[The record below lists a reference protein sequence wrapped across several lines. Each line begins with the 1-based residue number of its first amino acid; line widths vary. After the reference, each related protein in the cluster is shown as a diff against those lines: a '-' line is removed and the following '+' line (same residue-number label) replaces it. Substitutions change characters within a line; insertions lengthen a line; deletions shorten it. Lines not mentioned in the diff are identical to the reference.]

1 MGGAWARV
9 SGWVWGP
16 LSSLGAAIALLACLA
31 DQASKNYLL
40 AIYHLGDRGVVPV
53 TSFLNLVLAWNTG
66 ISYSLLPQQ
75 GPMGQ
80 AILLIAKAIAI
91 LCLWVWMAQAR
102 TRITALSLG
111 LIIGGALGNAID
123 GLRFGAVVDF
133 VHFHITTATWHF
145 SWYIFNL
152 ADTVIVAGVIGLL
165 YESFFADY
173 AAKEPGS
180 GA

>member
-1 MGGAWARV
+1 MRGVGSRV

-16 LSSLGAAIALLACLA
+16 LSYVGAATALLACLA

-40 AIYHLGDRGVVPV
+40 SVYHLADRGVVPV
-53 TSFLNLVLAWNTG
+53 TGFLNLVLAWNTG

-75 GPMGQ
+75 GPLGQ
-80 AILLIAKAIAI
+80 ALLLAAKAVAI
-91 LCLWVWMAQAR
+91 LCLWAWLSHAGA
-102 TRITALSLG
+102 RITALSLG
-111 LIIGGALGNAID
+111 LIIGGAVGNAID

>member
-1 MGGAWARV
+1 MRGVRARV
-9 SGWVWGP
+9 SGWMWGP
-16 LSSLGAAIALLACLA
+16 LSSLGAVTALLACLA

-40 AIYHLGDRGVVPV
+40 SIYHLGDRGVVPV
-53 TSFLNLVLAWNTG
+53 TAFLNLVLAWNPG

-80 AILLIAKAIAI
+80 AILLIAKAVAI
-91 LCLWVWMAQAR
+91 ICLWIWMAQGR
-102 TRITALSLG
+102 TRITTLSLG
-111 LIIGGALGNAID
+111 LIIGGAVGNAID

-133 VHFHITTATWHF
+133 VHFHITTATWNF